1 MFFINWLMDKEDF
14 IPSVNSI
21 IKDRYV
27 LYEKLYALPLY
38 SQQILYWNKLNLLI
52 NNLWSTYKSMQ
63 QTSNST
69 QNLNNL
75 ITRPQ
80 ADVNDNETI
89 VKIQHLTI
97 KVWSQQEWQIKRM
110 ASYKNWCV

>member
-1 MFFINWLMDKEDF
+1 
-14 IPSVNSI
+14 
-21 IKDRYV
+21 
-27 LYEKLYALPLY
+27 
-38 SQQILYWNKLNLLI
+38 
-52 NNLWSTYKSMQ
+52 MQ

-75 ITRPQ
+75 ITTPQ

-97 KVWSQQEWQIKRM
+97 KVWSQQEWQIKRWPLIKTG
-110 ASYKNWCV
+110 AFKLSN

>member
-1 MFFINWLMDKEDF
+1 
-14 IPSVNSI
+14 
-21 IKDRYV
+21 
-27 LYEKLYALPLY
+27 
-38 SQQILYWNKLNLLI
+38 
-52 NNLWSTYKSMQ
+52 MQ

-97 KVWSQQEWQIKRM
+97 KV
-110 ASYKNWCV
+110 